1 MLSVARPRAEYRQYL
16 RQTRRRKERKL
27 LMIMVSSEDL
37 TYVYS
42 LDPPSSMFEV
52 IGTCVDPAI
61 TALGTGTVNDRAIS
75 SCKSY

>member
-1 MLSVARPRAEYRQYL
+1 
-16 RQTRRRKERKL
+16 
-27 LMIMVSSEDL
+27 MIMVSSEDL

-52 IGTCVDPAI
+52 SGTCVDPAI

>member
-1 MLSVARPRAEYRQYL
+1 
-16 RQTRRRKERKL
+16 
-27 LMIMVSSEDL
+27 MIMVSSEDL

-42 LDPPSSMFEV
+42 LDSPSSMFEV

-75 SCKSY
+75 SCKKLLGQVPKAHQYLSITRFTEKNLKYS